1 MTDILLD
8 VLPVFLIIALGWAA
22 VGSGF
27 LKAELGDALGDFVFR
42 IGVPVLLFRTV
53 ATADFSGGSP
63 WGLWVAYFG
72 GVAVTWTAGHL
83 VATRFFASDA
93 RFGVIAGVSSAFAN
107 TVFVGLPLVIRLLD
121 QKGVAALAIL
131 ISVHL
136 PVMMI
141 TGTLLM
147 ERAARRTEGRPPR
160 PLKTVLAQVA
170 GTLARNPLVIGIL
183 LGSAVRTLGVPL
195 GGVVGAT
202 LDQIAA
208 TAGPT
213 ALLSIGMAVRR
224 YGVRDNLGL
233 AAVIAA
239 LKLVVLPATVF
250 GLTRLV
256 AIEPTWAAA
265 MVLTA
270 AVPTGVN
277 AYLIANHFGVG
288 HGLASS
294 VITLTTLF
302 GVVTV
307 TVWAWVLGF

>member
-1 MTDILLD
+1 MTDILLN
-8 VLPVFLIIALGWAA
+8 VVPVFAMIALGWLA
-22 VGSGF
+22 VATGF
-27 LKAELGDALGDFVFR
+27 LKPEIGDGLGDFVFR

-63 WGLWVAYFG
+63 WGLWVAYFI

-83 VATRFFASDA
+83 VAVHLFGRDA
-93 RFGVIAGVSSAFAN
+93 RYGVVSGVSSAFAN
-107 TVFVGLPLVIRLLD
+107 TVFVGLPLVIRFLD
-121 QKGVAALAIL
+121 VHGVAALTIL

-141 TGTLLM
+141 AGTLLM
-147 ERAARRTEGRPPR
+147 ERADRIVTGEPRRPVSA
-160 PLKTVLAQVA
+160 VLAQV
-170 GTLARNPLVIGIL
+170 GRTLVKNPLVIGIL
-183 LGSAVRTLGVPL
+183 AGSAVRVAGLPVT
-195 GGVVGAT
+195 GVVAST

-213 ALLSIGMAVRR
+213 ALLSIGMAVHR
-224 YGVRDNLGL
+224 YGIRGNLGL
-233 AAVIAA
+233 AAVAA
-239 LKLVVLPATVF
+239 GLKLVLLPAVVLAAGTLL
-250 GLTRLV
+250 GLDR
-256 AIEPTWAAA
+256 TWTAA

-294 VITLTTLF
+294 TITLTTVA
-302 GVVTV
+302 GAVTV
-307 TVWAWVLGF
+307 TLWAWFLGL